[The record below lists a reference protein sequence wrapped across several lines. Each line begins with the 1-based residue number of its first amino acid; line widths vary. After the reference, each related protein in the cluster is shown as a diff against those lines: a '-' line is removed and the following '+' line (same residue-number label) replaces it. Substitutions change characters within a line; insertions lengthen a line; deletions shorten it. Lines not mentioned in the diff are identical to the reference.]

1 MAVDVDDLTSGLDPE
16 DIAEVDELIKRA
28 WKIRNNDLGQ
38 LTLIDD
44 YVKGNQPPP
53 YVPDDIDDEEYKIL
67 AERSVTPMLK
77 VIRDTAAQS
86 LFVEGYIEADN
97 ATSPTARAKGK
108 SKIDANT
115 PLWSIWQ
122 RNGLDAKQIPIAE
135 EICAFGLTYVGVK
148 KPGGAVVPGAN
159 QYDYPRAFTLS
170 AMDTVALYEDPYN
183 DEWPIFVFT
192 VDREPEGNKKAGRG
206 RYWDNLGNYEKFEF
220 DSNGKRTKTILN
232 EPHGFDRVP
241 VVPFYCS
248 RDLRGNATGIIEHL
262 MVMQDRLNQ
271 SVFDMLVV
279 QSFGAF
285 RINTVAGMTPPPKL
299 ERQAVLVGDIRHAL
313 DPSSAWIDAPPD
325 TVYGYR
331 FVPVLDADGNP
342 VPGDMKGDP
351 GRFIMSESPETKFG
365 TLEPTE
371 LEGFIKSIGMT
382 LSHLAIAGQLPP
394 YYLLGD
400 IANLSAD
407 ALSVAE
413 SSLHRLV
420 WKLQHSIG
428 ESWERVLVLLGL
440 AAGRSPEE
448 VDYQAEVIWADT
460 TPKAFG
466 TVVDGIVKLVESQVV
481 PRRSARQLV
490 PGATSASIQNWEAD
504 EEEGDPLMEAAP
516 EAQLASAFAGR
527 GSSPRPTKS
536 KPTASGGRQVAQA
549 KASAAK

>member
-44 YVKGNQPPP
+44 YIKGNQPAP
-53 YVPDDIDDEEYKIL
+53 YVPDDVDDEEYKIL
-67 AERSVTPMLK
+67 AERSVTPMLR

-86 LFVEGYIEADN
+86 LFVEGYIEAQN
-97 ATSPTARAKGK
+97 AASPTARTGKSK

-115 PLWSIWQ
+115 PLWAIWQ

-135 EICAFGLTYVGVK
+135 ELTAFGLTYVGVK
-148 KPGGAVVPGAN
+148 KPGGAIVPGAN
-159 QYDYPRAFTLS
+159 AYDYPRAFTLS

-192 VDREPEGNKKAGRG
+192 VDKEPEGNKKPGRG

-220 DSNGKRTKTILN
+220 DSNGERTKTILA

-279 QSFGAF
+279 QSFGSF

-299 ERQAVLVGDIRHAL
+299 ERQAVYVVDIRHEL
-313 DPSSAWIDAPPD
+313 PPNSPWIDKPDD

-331 FVPVLDADGNP
+331 WVPVVDADGNP
-342 VPGDMKGDP
+342 VPGEVRGDP
-351 GRFIMSESPETKFG
+351 GRFIMSEDPNTKFG

-420 WKLQHSIG
+420 WKLQHTIG
-428 ESWERVLVLLGL
+428 ESWERVLLLLGL
-440 AAGRSPEE
+440 AAGRSPEDI
-448 VDYQAEVIWADT
+448 DYEAQVKWADT

-466 TVVDGIVKLVESQVV
+466 TVVDGIVKLVEGQVV
-481 PRRSARQLV
+481 PRRSARRMV
-490 PGATSASIQNWEAD
+490 PGATDADVQNWEAD
-504 EEEGDPLMEAAP
+504 EEEGDPFMEASA
-516 EAQLASAFAGR
+516 EAQLASALQGR
-527 GSSPRPTKS
+527 APRATKS